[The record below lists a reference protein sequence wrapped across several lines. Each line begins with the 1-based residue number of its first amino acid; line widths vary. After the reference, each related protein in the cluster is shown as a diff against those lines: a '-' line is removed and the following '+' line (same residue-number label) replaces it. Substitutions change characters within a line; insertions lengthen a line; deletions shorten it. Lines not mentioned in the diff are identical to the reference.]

1 MNFDCNEMSCERCA
15 RTYALDIL
23 REQKQRRDRY
33 RGDTCTRPSRAVVAR
48 HAAGVLADRG
58 HAGPWLTTTRDANA
72 AW

>member
-1 MNFDCNEMSCERCA
+1 MNLDRKIRIETVLRTMFA

-33 RGDTCTRPSRAVVAR
+33 RGDTCTHPSRAVVAR

-58 HAGPWLTTTRDANA
+58 HAGP
-72 AW
+72 